1 MQGDTVPMIPI
12 PVVTVI
18 IDGRAVVASAPALLY
33 EGSVSAPIDPYA
45 RLIATRIAV
54 DGERGWITIERD
66 GKRVTV
72 NVPYLRDGWPRIPLG
87 AAARALGDSVS
98 YDAARHVLRIDSPPR
113 APLATM
119 TPFAGWTPPP
129 GPRPTFTPN
138 PVPTPRPTVS
148 GIPRPRRTP
157 ILVQSE

>member
-1 MQGDTVPMIPI
+1 MIPF

-18 IDGRAVVASAPALLY
+18 IDGKPVVASTPALLC
-33 EGSVSAPIDPYA
+33 EGSVDAPIDPYA
-45 RLIATRIAV
+45 RLIATRIAI

-72 NVPYLRDGWPRIPLG
+72 NAPYLRDGPLRIPLG
-87 AAARALGDSVS
+87 TAARALGDSVS
-98 YDAARHVLRIDSPPR
+98 YDGARHVLRIDSPPR
-113 APLATM
+113 GPVATM

-129 GPRPTFTPN
+129 GPLPTFTPN

-157 ILVQSE
+157 ILIGSE